1 MNEIERCDLGGFSV
15 VLGDE
20 SSELLSS
27 PNISFGLRR
36 EVSIEYDVTHRLMRP
51 AFVVM
56 GDPSSDNI
64 ISLRRAEASK
74 VVEAFLFE
82 SSDPVFHVGI
92 RLRSLVRRSNTSNI
106 FIFPKLPEL
115 GAEFRI
121 PVMNQEFQSDSNVF
135 EPHSGIA
142 RLLSHPFFIGIIGN
156 GTAKYLSGAQMNED
170 KKVCVE
176 RPVQFMNLLR
186 KEIRG
191 NEAIHAGLK
200 KCLPRDM
207 PLAVPFRLLGEDVL
221 RT

>member
-15 VLGDE
+15 VLSDE

-64 ISLRRAEASK
+64 ISLRRAEASN

-121 PVMNQEFQSDSNVF
+121 PVMNQEFRSDSNVF
-135 EPHSGIA
+135 GPHA
-142 RLLSHPFFIGIIGN
+142 
-156 GTAKYLSGAQMNED
+156 
-170 KKVCVE
+170 
-176 RPVQFMNLLR
+176 
-186 KEIRG
+186 
-191 NEAIHAGLK
+191 
-200 KCLPRDM
+200 
-207 PLAVPFRLLGEDVL
+207 
-221 RT
+221 